1 MQKYLNSRLTLIIL
15 FLFVSKMNSQI
26 LQEFDLS
33 PKLNEISGLEIL
45 AENILAH
52 LDSNN
57 SSTIFLLNTKGE
69 IIKEKKIEN
78 LINNDWEDITID
90 KGFFYIADAG
100 NNYDTR
106 KNLRILKFSIK
117 DLKFQG
123 EIKFSYPE
131 QTSFEFNEKS
141 QFDSE
146 GLISVD
152 NKLIIFTK
160 NRLKKNTQ
168 VYELPNY
175 PGSFSAKK
183 LGEIETNAI
192 ITGADFHED
201 SKTLALTGTKDFK
214 NYSLLI
220 IENFSI
226 SPISFKQIKRHP
238 ILIDPSQV
246 EGVKIIKPNLY
257 WVSSENEDNSS
268 SAKLIKIKTQ

>member
-1 MQKYLNSRLTLIIL
+1 MEKYFNPRLTLIML
-15 FLFVSKMNSQI
+15 FLYVSNSNSQI
-26 LQEFDLS
+26 LQEFNLS

-45 AENILAH
+45 ADNILAH
-52 LDSNN
+52 ADSNN
-57 SSTIFLLNTKGE
+57 SSSIFLLNFKGE
-69 IIKEKKIEN
+69 IIKEKKFEN

-90 KGFFYIADAG
+90 KGFFYIADTG

-106 KNLRILKFSIK
+106 ENLRILKFSIK

-131 QTSFEFNEKS
+131 QKSFEFNEKS

-146 GLISVD
+146 GIISID
-152 NKLIIFTK
+152 DKLIIFTK

-201 SKTLALTGTKDFK
+201 SKTLALTCTKNFK
-214 NYSLLI
+214 SYSLLT

-226 SPISFKQIKRHP
+226 SPLSFKQIKRHA
-238 ILIDPSQV
+238 ILINPSQV
-246 EGVKIIKPNLY
+246 EGVKIIKPGLY
-257 WVSSENEDNSS
+257 WVSSENEDKSS
-268 SAKLIKIKTQ
+268 SAKLIKIKTH